1 MARPYIVPE
10 KAVETDI
17 KEIFDVEKI
26 RKDFPIL
33 STEVYGQPLVY
44 LDNAATTQKPQCVLD
59 TMEQYYKGINSNI
72 HRGVHFLSEKATTAY
87 EESRSKIKDFIN
99 ANSTNEIIFV
109 RGTTEAINLVAS
121 SYGNKFIQRDDE
133 IIISTMEHHSNIV
146 PWQLLCQRT
155 GAKLKII
162 PINDRG
168 EIILEEYEKLFSN
181 RTKFVSIVHVSNSLG
196 TINPVKKIVDIAH
209 KRNIPVLLDGAQAAP
224 HIKID
229 VQDID
234 CDFYAISGHK
244 VFGPTGIGVLY
255 GKENFLDSMPPY
267 QGGGD
272 MIKTVTFEKTT
283 YAELPHKFEAGTP
296 NIAGGIGFGS
306 IIEYLNRIGLDNIL
320 KHENDLMCYANEM
333 LDSIGQLR
341 IVGTA
346 KEKSGV
352 ISFLIGDIHPYDAGT
367 ILDRLGIAIRTGMH
381 CTQPTMDR
389 FGIPGTIRASFA
401 FYNTKYDVDM
411 LVRGIKKVIDM
422 FK

>member
-99 ANSTNEIIFV
+99 ANSINEIIFV

>member
-17 KEIFDVEKI
+17 KEVFDVDKI

-87 EESRSKIKDFIN
+87 EESRAKVKDFLN

-121 SYGNKFIQRDDE
+121 SYGNTFTKKNDE

-162 PINDRG
+162 PINDKG
-168 EIILEEYEKLFSN
+168 ELILEEFEKLFN
-181 RTKFVSIVHVSNSLG
+181 DRTKFVSVVHVSNSLG
-196 TINPVKKIVDIAH
+196 TINPVKEIVEIAH
-209 KRNIPVLLDGAQAAP
+209 KRNIPVMLDGAQAAP

-255 GKENFLDSMPPY
+255 GKEKFLDSMPPY

-283 YAELPHKFEAGTP
+283 YDGLPHKFEAGTP

-306 IIEYLNRIGLDNIL
+306 VIEYINGIGLDNIL
-320 KHENDLMCYANEM
+320 KHENDLMEYANEL
-333 LDSIGQLR
+333 LDSIKPLR
-341 IVGTA
+341 IIGTA
-346 KEKSGV
+346 KEKSSV

-381 CTQPTMDR
+381 CTQPIMDR

>member
-17 KEIFDVEKI
+17 KEIFDVDKI

-59 TMEQYYKGINSNI
+59 TMEEYYKGINSNI

-87 EESRSKIKDFIN
+87 EESRNKLKNFLN

-121 SYGNKFIQRDDE
+121 SYGNAFIKKDDE

-168 EIILEEYEKLFSN
+168 ELILEEYEKLINN
-181 RTKFVSIVHVSNSLG
+181 RTKFVSVVHISNSLG
-196 TINPVKKIVDIAH
+196 TINPVKKIVEIAH
-209 KRNIPVLLDGAQAAP
+209 KRNIPILLDGAQAAP

-229 VQDID
+229 VRDID

-255 GKENFLDSMPPY
+255 GKEKFLDSMPPY

-283 YAELPHKFEAGTP
+283 YDELPHKFEAGTP

-306 IIEYLNRIGLDNIL
+306 VIEYVNKIGLENIL
-320 KHENDLMCYANEM
+320 KHENDLMEYANEL
-333 LDSIGQLR
+333 LDSIKQLR
-341 IVGTA
+341 IIGTA
-346 KEKSGV
+346 KEKSSV

-381 CTQPTMDR
+381 CTQPIMDR

>member
-1 MARPYIVPE
+1 
-10 KAVETDI
+10 
-17 KEIFDVEKI
+17 
-26 RKDFPIL
+26 
-33 STEVYGQPLVY
+33 
-44 LDNAATTQKPQCVLD
+44 
-59 TMEQYYKGINSNI
+59 
-72 HRGVHFLSEKATTAY
+72 
-87 EESRSKIKDFIN
+87 
-99 ANSTNEIIFV
+99 
-109 RGTTEAINLVAS
+109 
-121 SYGNKFIQRDDE
+121 
-133 IIISTMEHHSNIV
+133 MEHHSNIV

-162 PINDRG
+162 PINNRG
-168 EIILEEYEKLFSN
+168 ELILEEYEKLINN
-181 RTKFVSIVHVSNSLG
+181 RTKFVSVVHVSNSLG
-196 TINPVKKIVDIAH
+196 TINPVKKIVEIAH
-209 KRNIPVLLDGAQAAP
+209 KQNIPVLLDGAQAAP

-255 GKENFLDSMPPY
+255 GKESFLDSMPPY

-283 YAELPHKFEAGTP
+283 YDELPHKFEAGTP

-306 IIEYLNRIGLDNIL
+306 VIEYVNRIGLENIL
-320 KHENDLMCYANEM
+320 KHENDLMEYANEL
-333 LDSIGQLR
+333 LDSIKPLR
-341 IVGTA
+341 IIGTA
-346 KEKSGV
+346 KEKSSV

-381 CTQPTMDR
+381 CTQPIMDR

-401 FYNTKYDVDM
+401 FYNTKYDVNM

>member
-10 KAVETDI
+10 KAVETDL
-17 KEIFDVEKI
+17 KEIFDVDKI

-87 EESRSKIKDFIN
+87 EESRAKVKDFLN

-121 SYGNKFIQRDDE
+121 SYGNAFIKKDDE

-162 PINDRG
+162 PINDSG
-168 EIILEEYEKLFSN
+168 ELILEEFEKLFN
-181 RTKFVSIVHVSNSLG
+181 EKTKFVSVVHVSNSLG
-196 TINPVKKIVDIAH
+196 TINPVKKIVEIAH
-209 KRNIPVLLDGAQAAP
+209 KRNIPVMLDGAQAAP

-283 YAELPHKFEAGTP
+283 YDGLPRKFEAGTP

-306 IIEYLNRIGLDNIL
+306 VIEYVNKIGLENIQ
-320 KHENDLMCYANEM
+320 KHENDLMEYANEI
-333 LDSIGQLR
+333 LNSIKPLR
-341 IVGTA
+341 IIGTA
-346 KEKSGV
+346 KEKSSV

-381 CTQPTMDR
+381 CTQPIMDR